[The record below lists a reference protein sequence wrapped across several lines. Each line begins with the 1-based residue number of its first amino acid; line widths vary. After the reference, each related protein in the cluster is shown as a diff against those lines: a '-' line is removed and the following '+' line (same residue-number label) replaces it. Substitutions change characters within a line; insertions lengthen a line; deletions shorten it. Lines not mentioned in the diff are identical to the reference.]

1 MGTLYLAS
9 LIVGLGVL
17 VLQLAMGG
25 KSGDGV
31 DADGD
36 GVADDA
42 EAGHDGKELAHG
54 SDFVSLFLSTRFWI
68 FTALAFGLSG
78 SLIHFLALA
87 STLATVLIA
96 GGAGVSSGLFAS
108 LAFRAVKRAATTSSA
123 ATTDAVGQVGR
134 VLVSVTKGKV
144 GQVRVELKGSSVDM
158 LATTDDDEI
167 ARGEAVL
174 IEDVRGH
181 VAHVSRRP
189 PELAE

>member
-1 MGTLYLAS
+1 MGIVYLAS

-25 KSGDGV
+25 KSTDSV

-36 GVADDA
+36 GAADDV
-42 EAGHDGKELAHG
+42 GHDGKELSHG

-68 FTALAFGLSG
+68 FAALAFGLSG
-78 SLIHFLALA
+78 TLIHWLQLAGV
-87 STLATVLIA
+87 LATALIA

-108 LAFRAVKRAATTSSA
+108 LAFRAVKRAATSTSA

-134 VLVSVTKGKV
+134 VLVGVTKGKV
-144 GQVRVELKGSSVDM
+144 GQVRVQLKGSSVDL

-167 ARGEAVL
+167 ARGESVL
-174 IEDVRGH
+174 VEDVRGE